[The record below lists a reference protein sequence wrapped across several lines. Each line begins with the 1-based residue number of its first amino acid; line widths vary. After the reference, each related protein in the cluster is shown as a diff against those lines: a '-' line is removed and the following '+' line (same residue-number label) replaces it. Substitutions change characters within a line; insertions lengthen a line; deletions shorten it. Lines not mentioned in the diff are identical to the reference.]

1 MDLFKSFGAKS
12 NSKDVAKERLQL
24 LLVHDR
30 ADVSPK
36 FLELIKEDIL
46 NVISNYA
53 DIDDIGLNVEITREK
68 RSDDTY
74 IPALHA
80 NIPIKKMKQIIR

>member
-1 MDLFKSFGAKS
+1 VDLFKSFGGKN
-12 NSKDVAKERLQL
+12 NSKNIAKERLQL

-36 FLELIKEDIL
+36 FLEMIKEDIL
-46 NVISNYA
+46 NVISNYV
-53 DIDDIGLNVEITREK
+53 DIDEAGLNVEITKEK
-68 RSDDTY
+68 RSDNTY

-80 NIPIKKMKQIIR
+80 NIPIKKMKQVIR

>member
-12 NSKDVAKERLQL
+12 NSKNVAKERLQL

-36 FLELIKEDIL
+36 LLELMKEEIM
-46 NVISNYA
+46 NVISNYVE
-53 DIDDIGLNVEITREK
+53 IDEDGLNVEITKEK
-68 RSDDTY
+68 KRDDTLV
-74 IPALHA
+74 PALHA
-80 NIPIKKMKQIIR
+80 NIPIKKMKRNVR

>member
-1 MDLFKSFGAKS
+1 MDFFKSFIGKS

-36 FLELIKEDIL
+36 FLEMIKEDIL

>member
-1 MDLFKSFGAKS
+1 MDFFKSLVGKS

-36 FLELIKEDIL
+36 FLEMIKEDIL

>member
-1 MDLFKSFGAKS
+1 MDLFKSFMGKN

-30 ADVSPK
+30 SDVSPK
-36 FLELIKEDIL
+36 FLEMIKEDIL

-53 DIDDIGLNVEITREK
+53 DIDEAGLNVEITREK
-68 RSDDTY
+68 RNDNTY
-74 IPALHA
+74 MPALHA
-80 NIPIKKMKQIIR
+80 NIPIKKMKQVVR

>member
-1 MDLFKSFGAKS
+1 MGFFKSFGGKS
-12 NSKDVAKERLQL
+12 NSKNVAKERLQL

-36 FLELIKEDIL
+36 FLETIKEEIL

-53 DIDDIGLNVEITREK
+53 DIDEDGLNVEITKEK
-68 RSDDTY
+68 KNNDTY
-74 IPALHA
+74 VPALHA
-80 NIPIKKMKQIIR
+80 NIPIKKMKHGVR